1 MDVLLH
7 RTYFEEGTNSAL
19 FYNGQFLG
27 FAIELPWL
35 NNQRSVSCIP
45 EGKYALKAR
54 HSAKFGHHLHII
66 NVKDR
71 SLILLHPANDA
82 KRDLHGCIAPISQ
95 LTGIG
100 KGTNSKVLLQKL
112 VSLCYQAFDR
122 NENVLL
128 TIKSPSLNLPKGKG
142 K

>member
-1 MDVLLH
+1 MNVLLQ

-19 FYNGQFLG
+19 FNNGHFLG

-35 NNQRSVSCIP
+35 NNQRNVSCIP
-45 EGKYALKAR
+45 EGEYELKAR
-54 HSAKFGHHLHII
+54 FSPKFSHHLHI
-66 NVKDR
+66 VDVTGR
-71 SLILLHPANDA
+71 SLILLHPANNA
-82 KRDLHGCIAPISQ
+82 KRELRGCIAPVKQ

-100 KGTNSKVLLQKL
+100 KGNNSKPLLQKL

-128 TIKSPSLNLPKGKG
+128 TIKS
-142 K
+142 

>member
-1 MDVLLH
+1 MNVLLQ
-7 RTYFEEGTNSAL
+7 RTYYKEGTNSAL

-35 NNQRSVSCIP
+35 NNERNVSCIP
-45 EGKYALKAR
+45 EGEYELKAR
-54 HSAKFGHHLHII
+54 YSVKFKHHLHLI
-66 NVKDR
+66 NVDGR
-71 SLILLHPANDA
+71 SLILLHPANNA
-82 KRDLHGCIAPISQ
+82 KRELRGCIAPVTQ

-100 KGTNSKVLLQKL
+100 KGTYSKPLFQKL

-128 TIKSPSLNLPKGKG
+128 TIKS
-142 K
+142 

>member
-1 MDVLLH
+1 MNVLLH

-27 FAIELPWL
+27 FTIELPWL
-35 NNQRSVSCIP
+35 KNQRNVSCIP
-45 EGKYALKAR
+45 EGEYKLKAR
-54 HSAKFGHHLHII
+54 YSPKFGHHLHIAD
-66 NVKDR
+66 VKGR
-71 SLILLHPANDA
+71 SLILLHPANNA
-82 KRDLHGCIAPISQ
+82 KRELRGCIAPVTQ

-100 KGTNSKVLLQKL
+100 KGNNSKPLLQKL

-128 TIKSPSLNLPKGKG
+128 IIKS
-142 K
+142 

>member
-1 MDVLLH
+1 MTFVLH

-35 NNQRSVSCIP
+35 NNQRHISCIP
-45 EGKYALKAR
+45 EGEYELKAR
-54 HSAKFGHHLHII
+54 YSPKFGHHLHIVEVI
-66 NVKDR
+66 DR
-71 SLILLHPANDA
+71 SLILIHPANNA
-82 KRDLHGCIAPISQ
+82 KLELRGCIAPVTQ

-100 KGTNSKVLLQKL
+100 KGNNSKSILQKL

-122 NENVLL
+122 KETILL
-128 TIKSPSLNLPKGKG
+128 TIKS
-142 K
+142 